1 MRLREV
7 ADADLE
13 VFFEIQADLA
23 ASELAEVPR
32 RDREAFDAH
41 WANIRADPS
50 ILIRTIEVGS
60 RVAGNAVTFI
70 SDGRRVV
77 GYWLAREFWGH
88 GIASAALAEFLELV
102 SERPLF
108 ATVAPRNVASIRVLE
123 KNGFRLLREEP
134 ESLIFELRATAAG

>member
-13 VFFEIQADLA
+13 VFFEIQADAA
-23 ASELAEVPR
+23 ASALADVPS
-32 RDREAFDAH
+32 RDRQAFDAH
-41 WANIRADPS
+41 WAKIRADPS
-50 ILIRTIEVGS
+50 ILIRTIEVDS

-70 SDGRRVV
+70 SDGHRVV
-77 GYWLAREFWGH
+77 GYWLGREFWGR

-108 ATVAPRNVASIRVLE
+108 ATVALRNLASIRVLE
-123 KNGFRLLREEP
+123 KNGFRLLSEEP
-134 ESLIFELRATAAG
+134 GSLLFELR